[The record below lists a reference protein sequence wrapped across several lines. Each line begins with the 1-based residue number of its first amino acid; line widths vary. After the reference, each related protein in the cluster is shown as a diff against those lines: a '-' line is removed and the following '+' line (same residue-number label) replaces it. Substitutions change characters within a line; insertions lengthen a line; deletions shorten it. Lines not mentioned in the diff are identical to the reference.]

1 MKKIKYWLV
10 GASWKGDDQ
19 KDAFY
24 RRGYWEMGY
33 SDNDKPNFAE
43 KRDSIDEGDRVAVKS
58 MDGKGKSTITIHAL
72 GIVKEV
78 ADGKVYID
86 WKITDVNRQVA
97 SKGKFSTIHG
107 PYFYD
112 DEWIRQVFCI

>member
-107 PYFYD
+107 PHFYD